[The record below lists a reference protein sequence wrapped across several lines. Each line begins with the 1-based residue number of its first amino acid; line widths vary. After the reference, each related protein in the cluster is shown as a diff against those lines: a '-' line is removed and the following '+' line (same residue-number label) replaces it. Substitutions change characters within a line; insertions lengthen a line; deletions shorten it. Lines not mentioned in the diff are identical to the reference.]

1 MNIAS
6 LKKAFLAGASIVA
19 SCIQFVSEVQSAV
32 SELEHA
38 ASLPEYHHHHH
49 DYHHDAY
56 DGEE

>member
-38 ASLPEYHHHHH
+38 VTAPECHHHH
-49 DYHHDAY
+49 DYQHDAY
-56 DGEE
+56 DGDAE